1 MHTRGFA
8 LISQTHM
15 QIEGIKIFEV
25 LIGRNERSGNR
36 AEKNITDEYTHIAQ
50 DAKTKRE
57 TKDGV
62 RR

>member
-15 QIEGIKIFEV
+15 QIERKIFEV

-50 DAKTKRE
+50 DAKTKWE